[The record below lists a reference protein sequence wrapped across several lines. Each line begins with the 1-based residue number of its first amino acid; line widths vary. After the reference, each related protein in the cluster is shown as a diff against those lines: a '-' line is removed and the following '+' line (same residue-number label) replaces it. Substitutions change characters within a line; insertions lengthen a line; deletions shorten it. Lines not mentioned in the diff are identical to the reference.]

1 MTWEPRF
8 APHTHAHTLD
18 PDTSH
23 DAARQAQGLAA
34 RHQGI
39 IWTILLFHGPLT
51 SQQIADRCEL
61 DYMQVVRRMKDLC
74 EADKVEDSGIRRDNP
89 SGRPAAV
96 WAIT

>member
-1 MTWEPRF
+1 MTF
-8 APHTHAHTLD
+8 AHTHAHRHD

-23 DAARQAQGLAA
+23 DAARQAQGLTA
-34 RHQGI
+34 RHQQT

-51 SQQIADRCEL
+51 SREISDRCEL

-74 EADKVEDSGIRRDNP
+74 EADKVEDSGIRQANP

-96 WAIT
+96 WRIT

>member
-8 APHTHAHTLD
+8 DPSTHAHTSD

-23 DAARQAQGLAA
+23 ESAKQAIGLAA
-34 RHQGI
+34 RHQHT

-51 SQQIADRCEL
+51 SQEISDKCEL
-61 DYMQVVRRMKDLC
+61 SYMQVVRRMKDLC

-96 WAIT
+96 WRIT